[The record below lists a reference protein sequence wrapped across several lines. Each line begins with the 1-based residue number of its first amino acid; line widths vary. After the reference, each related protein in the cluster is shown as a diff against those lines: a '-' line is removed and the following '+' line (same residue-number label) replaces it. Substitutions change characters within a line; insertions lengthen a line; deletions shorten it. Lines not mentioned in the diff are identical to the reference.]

1 MIKKPTLIVLVCA
14 ILLGGAVYYF
24 QWRKSKN
31 PSAAPVDSGKPAFS
45 LKSSDV
51 ADLTILHPGA
61 TDAPAIQLA
70 NQDGK
75 WDITQPIATD
85 ADQSAIASITDG
97 VTSARITQTEPDS
110 ADRLKAYGLDSPRL
124 ELDFQTKS
132 GAKHK
137 ILMGDKDFTGSY
149 VYSLI
154 DGQKSVALLP
164 LSLFDE
170 SNKPVQDLRDRKVLN
185 ISSDATASIQLKNPS
200 GDLDLTKKTVN
211 YSPQWSFTKPSDT
224 LADSDGVSSLLS
236 AVSSGTFANVASEKP
251 DDLAKYGL
259 THPAVTF
266 TAISDKGQTQ
276 TLEVGKEAGKKEGE
290 GYFARDD
297 SRPTIFLI
305 NDDLYKKLT
314 QNFSDLRDKGFVH
327 IAEND
332 FNSITLQD
340 SNGTMTLGRKPKSD
354 FEWLID
360 SPASD
365 KGKSAATWKVFDP
378 LTSAKADAIIDHPS
392 PAILSKFAKPA
403 IEVDFTQKDGKKLS
417 VKLSNPEGDF
427 IYGQSS
433 ASPSVYKLKKS
444 MLKDLDLKAS
454 DLAS

>member
-14 ILLGGAVYYF
+14 IILGGAVYYF
-24 QWRKSKN
+24 QWRKSKH
-31 PSAAPVDSGKPAFS
+31 PSAAAADNGKPVFS

-51 ADLTILHPGA
+51 AGLAIVHPGQA
-61 TDAPAIQLA
+61 DEPEIRLA
-70 NQDGK
+70 DQDGK
-75 WDITQPIATD
+75 WNITQPLETD
-85 ADQSAIASITDG
+85 ADQSAISSITDG
-97 VTSARITQTEPDS
+97 LASAHVTQTEPGTP
-110 ADRLKAYGLDSPRL
+110 DRLKAYGLDSPRL

-154 DGQKSVALLP
+154 DSEKNVSLLP

-170 SNKPVQDLRDRKVLN
+170 SNKPVEQLRDRKVLHIN
-185 ISSDATASIQLKNPS
+185 SDSTASIQLKNPA
-200 GDLDLTKKTVN
+200 GDLDLTKKMVN
-211 YSPQWSFTKPSDT
+211 YSPEWSFTKPSDT
-224 LADSDGVSSLLS
+224 RADNDGVSSLLS
-236 AVSSGTFANVASEKP
+236 AVSSGIFTKVASEKA

-259 THPAVTF
+259 AHPAVMF
-266 TAISDKGQTQ
+266 TAISDKGKMQ
-276 TLEVGKEAGKKEGE
+276 TLEVGKKDSG

-305 NDDLYKKLT
+305 DSGLYQKLT
-314 QNFSDLRDKGFVH
+314 QRFGDLRDKDFVH
-327 IAEND
+327 IAESD
-332 FNSITLQD
+332 CKGISLQD
-340 SNGTMTLGRKPKSD
+340 SNGTVTLGRKQGSD
-354 FEWLID
+354 FEWLVD
-360 SPASD
+360 SPASE
-365 KGKSAATWKVFDP
+365 KGKSAQTWKVFDP

-392 PAILSKFAKPA
+392 AAILSKFAKPA
-403 IEVDFTQKDGKKLS
+403 IEVDFTKKDGQKLT
-417 VKLSNPEGDF
+417 VKLSKAEGDF

-433 ASPSVYKLKKS
+433 ASASVYKLKKS